1 MAVSAGEE
9 DECPVLSGITVNFCV
24 GVEGIA
30 GDYYGGGIGDSA
42 SLDRYAA
49 CVSAIEAEEVGKG
62 AGGVLF
68 NDGKSRRG
76 FVDMDIGVEGCY
88 DELCSEAR
96 GVG

>member
-1 MAVSAGEE
+1 MAVGASEE
-9 DECPVLSGITVNFCV
+9 DEFPVLSAIAVRLCV
-24 GVEGIA
+24 GVEGVA

-49 CVSAIEAEEVGKG
+49 CVSAIEAEEAGKG

-68 NDGKSRRG
+68 NEGQSRGG

-88 DELCSEAR
+88 DEFCSEAR